1 MAAAAPGYDEA
12 VQAEVEAA
20 FRMKKQL
27 VDMKRFLADYG
38 LVWVGKDGSEKPS
51 DEELKIAKD
60 RAL

>member
-1 MAAAAPGYDEA
+1 
-12 VQAEVEAA
+12 
-20 FRMKKQL
+20 MKKQL

-60 RAL
+60 RAQ